1 MQEARKTKIFAN
13 VSEVRTLAGAEFGLA
28 LINIM
33 FAGVMLL
40 GAGIWQMAIV
50 AAVIHL
56 LLVMLHKYDPKLKRV
71 YMRYMKQG
79 DVYDPFPGFDQKRNA
94 RPEGFARNY
103 PC

>member
-1 MQEARKTKIFAN
+1 M
-13 VSEVRTLAGAEFGLA
+13 AGAEFGLA

-40 GAGIWQMAIV
+40 GAGLWQLGLV
-50 AAVIHL
+50 ALGIHL

-71 YMRYMKQG
+71 YLRYMRQG
-79 DVYDPFPGFDQKRNA
+79 DIYDPFPGFDQKRNE
-94 RPEGFARNY
+94 RPEGFARNF